1 MTHTLWPTSG
11 YDLLSTNA
19 QGHLQVTDDFLRFLL
34 ERPELAPIA
43 TSCSA
48 ELTLHHS
55 LMDNPKREVT
65 SDELAQLQDTD
76 AAENYAVWL
85 RFRQRIVAKPTLEAS
100 YLALF
105 QGDGVDVPP
114 LLVQQITHIL
124 LRHVLGET
132 PTALQARAAEML
144 MRPQKITV
152 LEDGAVMAADDDTV
166 ERHATQS
173 SFGSLGELLTQGGI
187 KLRSVDLDVLNADNQ
202 EAYWPRSESFDWVL
216 SLNRGQPGLDAL
228 CEVLGETPTA
238 LQARAAEMLMR
249 PQKITVLEDGAV
261 MAADDDTVE
270 RHATQSSFGSLGE
283 LLTQGGIKLRSV
295 DLDVLNADNQ
305 EAYWPR
311 SESFD
316 WVLSLNRGQ
325 PGLDALCEV
334 MARWVQHFLG
344 VEVRI
349 QTEREIDDDQWVW
362 HVGLDAQ
369 ASGVLN
375 DLYQGLDVAPERMER
390 LLCLFKLEFVDP
402 SAMRAEVRG
411 KPVYLAMAVDGE
423 LRLKLKPQNL
433 LLNLPLSVQ

>member
-1 MTHTLWPTSG
+1 MTHTLWPTCG
-11 YDLLSTNA
+11 YALLSTNA
-19 QGHLQVTDDFLRFLL
+19 QGHLCVTDDFLRFLL
-34 ERPELAPIA
+34 ERPELAPIPA
-43 TSCSA
+43 SCAA
-48 ELTLHHS
+48 ELDLHQR
-55 LMDNPKREVT
+55 LMDKPRADVT
-65 SDELAQLQDTD
+65 ADMLTLLQDQD
-76 AAENYAVWL
+76 AAANYAVWL
-85 RFRQRIVAKPTLEAS
+85 RFRQRILAKPTLEAS

-124 LRHVLGET
+124 LRHVLGDA
-132 PTALQARAAEML
+132 PTAYQARAAEML
-144 MRPQKITV
+144 MRTQKVSV

-173 SFGSLGELLTQGGI
+173 G
-187 KLRSVDLDVLNADNQ
+187 
-202 EAYWPRSESFDWVL
+202 
-216 SLNRGQPGLDAL
+216 
-228 CEVLGETPTA
+228 
-238 LQARAAEMLMR
+238 
-249 PQKITVLEDGAV
+249 
-261 MAADDDTVE
+261 
-270 RHATQSSFGSLGE
+270 FGSLGE

-334 MARWVQHFLG
+334 MVRWVQHFLG
-344 VEVRI
+344 VAVRI

-375 DLYQGLDVAPERMER
+375 DLYQGLEVAPERMER

-411 KPVYLAMAVDGE
+411 KPVYLAMAVDSAQ
-423 LRLKLKPQNL
+423 RLKLKPQNL